1 MPFTPFHFGPAV
13 LIFSLFLFLDPL
25 ALLLA
30 SVAIDIEGIL
40 GLFFGRDILL
50 SNCAPSCNLH
60 GPLHSFLGGTIV
72 AVLLATVLIA
82 ASKKLPEKIRLS
94 LRIKNEKTI
103 LLSSLIGAYSHL
115 FLDSFI
121 YPEMN
126 LAWPFGSWN
135 PFFGAIG
142 SLELYFFCALSF
154 LLGAGL
160 LLIRLK
166 KKK

>member
-1 MPFTPFHFGPAV
+1 MPFTPFHFGPAL
-13 LIFSLFLFLDPL
+13 LIFSLSLFLNPL

-50 SNCAPSCNLH
+50 QNCAPTCNLH
-60 GPLHSFLGGTIV
+60 GPLHSLLGGTIV
-72 AVLLATVLIA
+72 AILLATALII
-82 ASKKLPEKIRLS
+82 ASKKLPEKTRLS

-103 LLSSLIGAYSHL
+103 PLSSLVGVCSHL
-115 FLDSFI
+115 LLDSFL

-142 SLELYFFCALSF
+142 NFEIYFFCALSF
-154 LLGAGL
+154 LLGAAL
-160 LLIRLK
+160 LLARKLK
-166 KKK
+166 K